1 MVASDTPPQHLGD
14 FGDSGHPPALLLT
27 DRVQTG
33 AFVSLESSIPSRPSP
48 KPSPTSLFP
57 TNFST
62 FLKNRGEDAT
72 ILCDCVWRVG
82 GGYLDGL
89 FVFKAPSR

>member
-1 MVASDTPPQHLGD
+1 MLASDTLPQHLGD

-27 DRVQTG
+27 NTVQTG
-33 AFVSLESSIPSRPSP
+33 TFVSLESFIPSRPSP

-57 TNFST
+57 TNFSIFFEKT
-62 FLKNRGEDAT
+62 ELRTLQPYVIVCG
-72 ILCDCVWRVG
+72 G